1 VNKEPVYIMVPRKLL
16 VTWVITTLVLFIA
29 VVASFQY
36 TNYVDRRSNRAWC
49 GTVELFTNTYKRTPP
64 TTASGQILAN
74 EFVKLSQRFECK

>member
-1 VNKEPVYIMVPRKLL
+1 MPKEPVYIMVPRKLAITC
-16 VTWVITTLVLFIA
+16 VMTTLVLFIG

-64 TTASGQILAN
+64 TTPSGQILAN
-74 EFVKLSQRFECK
+74 EFVKLHKEFDCK